1 MFKRYDI
8 VDDADV
14 AALFEK
20 SAAFVAE
27 REKQPRKTVALT
39 PVRARRQAAGRSNAP
54 PTWQS
59 ALASTISLS
68 RWIPALRLCRVGH
81 VCPIA
86 RLKIR

>member
-39 PVRARRQAAGRSNAP
+39 PVRARRQAAGL
-54 PTWQS
+54 W
-59 ALASTISLS
+59 
-68 RWIPALRLCRVGH
+68 
-81 VCPIA
+81 
-86 RLKIR
+86 